1 MHRYEPEGVGAVEC
15 LRHTNGN
22 SKEKSAVKK
31 LIHLFLITSLI
42 LFVIW
47 IPPTFAK
54 KHADKKASKKVV
66 EEENFVEI
74 PEVTV
79 TATRT
84 AKEPFKTPNAIT
96 VLDLKELERSNVA
109 HASNLLRDSV
119 GVIAQETTVGQGS
132 PMLRSLTGYQTL
144 IQVDWVRLNN
154 STFRSGPNQY
164 TATIAPEML
173 ERAEVLLGSSS
184 MLYGSGA
191 MGGVV
196 SFFTKSV
203 PLNTAQETLNIQP
216 RLLARYSTA
225 TQEKFGRLEV
235 TGNQGRFGFIV
246 GGGVRDY
253 GDMNPGSGYDL
264 HYKNRKF
271 EIVDDMPSGAKLY
284 DYDEV
289 SALAKDNIPD
299 RWLIDTEGP
308 LNWRAFNGDAK
319 FGYQLSD
326 TSTINV
332 AYQMWRQPQTPRY
345 DKIAPQEFSEFFFE
359 PQDRDLI
366 YANYI
371 VNSSGENIDTLRV
384 TGSYHRQKE
393 GRNEV
398 KRGETARRHR
408 YDTVN
413 TIGLSTQAV
422 SSILPK
428 QRLVGGV
435 EFYLDTIQSQT
446 IKTDGG
452 TEDVDDEKG
461 RFIDGSQFWDASLYL
476 QDEIQVHERVEFILG
491 GRATF
496 YQTNADLSVRDPAF
510 DEFNV
515 FDNSLTG
522 SAGVVVSLTEY
533 LNVVGNFGT
542 AFRAPS
548 LNDTTAVE
556 VTNEGVTAPSP
567 DLRPETSWTT
577 EAGLKA
583 QHSYFRGALTLFYS
597 RVSGLVGRKPVKEAY
612 AGQEIPQLHQD
623 LIREYPEVDVLVFD
637 NIDQAQF
644 LGFELAGLVPI
655 RPDLSV
661 FGNAALL
668 RGKVLKI
675 GGKVPDPKKPW
686 EARTRR
692 EPPLNGIVG
701 IQWEPLNTQYWAMFF
716 VRGAAA
722 QRRLNRS
729 DIRDPRIQGSTRD
742 PAEVE
747 FDSNGAAIDA
757 GTPGWFT
764 LNVRGG
770 VKLFDATRLT
780 LSLDNLLNKRY
791 RQHGSG
797 ITSPGFNVSLS
808 LDNRF

>member
-1 MHRYEPEGVGAVEC
+1 MQ
-15 LRHTNGN
+15 
-22 SKEKSAVKK
+22 KS
-31 LIHLFLITSLI
+31 LHLFLITSLI
-42 LFVIW
+42 LSVIWLSVIW

-54 KHADKKASKKVV
+54 KHTDKKADKKVV
-66 EEENFVEI
+66 EVETVVEVE
-74 PEVTV
+74 EVTV
-79 TATRT
+79 TATR
-84 AKEPFKTPNAIT
+84 AEKEPFKTPNAIT
-96 VLDLKELERSNVA
+96 VLDLKQMERSNA
-109 HASNLLRDSV
+109 EHGSNLLRDSV

-196 SFFTKSV
+196 SFFTKAV
-203 PLNTAQETLNIQP
+203 PLNPAQQTLDLHP
-216 RLLARYSTA
+216 RLLLRYTTA
-225 TQEKFGRLEV
+225 TQEKLGRLEV

-271 EIVDDMPSGAKLY
+271 EIVSEMPSGVKLY

-289 SALAKDNIPD
+289 GKLSKDNIPD
-299 RWLIDTEGP
+299 RWLVDNEGP
-308 LNWRAFNGDAK
+308 LGWRAFNADAK
-319 FGYQLSD
+319 LGYQLND
-326 TSTINV
+326 TSNINV

-345 DKIAPQEFSEFFFE
+345 DKIAPQEFTEFFFE
-359 PQDRDLI
+359 PQDRDLV

-371 VNSSGENIDTLRV
+371 VNAVEANIDTFRV
-384 TGSYHRQKE
+384 TASYHRQKE

-398 KRGETARRHR
+398 VRGATARRQR

-413 TIGLSTQAV
+413 TIGLSAQAV
-422 SSILPK
+422 SSILPR
-428 QRLVGGV
+428 QRLVGGT
-435 EFYLDTIQSQT
+435 EFYLDTIQSRT
-446 IKTDGG
+446 VKTDGG
-452 TEDVDDEKG
+452 TEDVDEEKG
-461 RFIDGSQFWDASLYL
+461 RFINGSQFWDASLYL
-476 QDEIQVHERVEFILG
+476 QDEIRIHERVELTLG

-496 YQTNADLSVRDPAF
+496 YQTNADLSIRDPAF

-515 FDNSLTG
+515 FDSSLTG
-522 SAGVVVSLTEY
+522 SAGVVVGLTEY
-533 LNVVGNFGT
+533 LNVVGSFGT

-567 DLRPETSWTT
+567 DLRPETSWTV

-597 RVSGLVGRKPVKEAY
+597 RVSDLVGRTPVQEAY
-612 AGQEIPQLHQD
+612 EGQDLPQLHQD
-623 LIREYPEVDVLVFD
+623 LIKEYEDIDILVFD
-637 NIDQAQF
+637 NVDEAQYQGVEF
-644 LGFELAGLVPI
+644 AGLVPI
-655 RPDLSV
+655 QPALSV
-661 FGNAALL
+661 FGNVALL
-668 RGKVLKI
+668 RGEVLTI
-675 GGKVPDPKKPW
+675 AGEAPDPEKPW

-701 IQWEPLNTQYWAMFF
+701 VQWEPLNTQFWATLY
-716 VRGAAA
+716 VRGAAE

-729 DIRDPRIQGSTRD
+729 DIRDPRIPGKTRD

-747 FDSNGAAIDA
+747 FDDNGNAVDA
-757 GTPGWFT
+757 GTPRWWT
-764 LNVRGG
+764 VNISGG
-770 VKLFDATRLT
+770 VKLHEYTRLT
-780 LSLDNLLNKRY
+780 LALENLLDQRY
-791 RQHGSG
+791 RPHGSG
-797 ITSPGFNVSLS
+797 VNAPGFNVSLS
-808 LDNRF
+808 WDTRF

>member
-1 MHRYEPEGVGAVEC
+1 MQMR
-15 LRHTNGN
+15 
-22 SKEKSAVKK
+22 KS
-31 LIHLFLITSLI
+31 LYFFLITNLM
-42 LFVIW
+42 LFIIW
-47 IPPTFAK
+47 MPSTVAK
-54 KHADKKASKKVV
+54 KHADKKSDRKVVKEEKVV
-66 EEENFVEI
+66 EV

-79 TATRT
+79 TATRA

-96 VLDLKELERSNVA
+96 VLDLKQLERSNVE

-132 PMLRSLTGYQTL
+132 PMLRSLTGYQTS
-144 IQVDWVRLNN
+144 IHVDWVRLNN

-196 SFFTKSV
+196 SFFTKNVLIDPS
-203 PLNTAQETLNIQP
+203 QETLAIHP

-225 TQEKFGRLEV
+225 TQEKLGRLEV
-235 TGNQGRFGFIV
+235 SGNRGRFGFIG

-253 GDMNPGSGYDL
+253 GDMNSGSGYDL
-264 HYKNRKF
+264 HYKNRKY
-271 EIVDDMPSGAKLY
+271 EIVDDMPSGVKLY

-289 SALAKDNIPD
+289 SALPKANIPD

-308 LNWRAFNGDAK
+308 LRWSAFNADAK

-345 DKIAPQEFSEFFFE
+345 DKIAPQEFAEFFFE

-366 YANYI
+366 YVNYVANPI
-371 VNSSGENIDTLRV
+371 AANIDTFRM
-384 TGSYHRQKE
+384 TASYHRQKE

-398 KRGETARRHR
+398 KRGETARRQR

-413 TIGLSTQAV
+413 TIGLSAQAV
-422 SSILPK
+422 SSILPR
-428 QRLVGGV
+428 QRLVGGA
-435 EFYLDTIQSQT
+435 EFYLDTIQSRT
-446 IKTDGG
+446 VKTDGG
-452 TEDVDDEKG
+452 KEDVNEDVG
-461 RFIDGSQFWDASLYL
+461 RFINGSQFWDASLYL
-476 QDEIQVHERVEFILG
+476 QDEIQVHDRVEFTLG

-510 DEFNV
+510 DAFNV

-522 SAGVVVSLTEY
+522 SAGVVVGLIDSL
-533 LNVVGNFGT
+533 NFVSSFGT

-567 DLRPETSWTT
+567 DLRPETSWTA
-577 EAGLKA
+577 EVGLKA
-583 QHSYFRGALTLFYS
+583 QHTYFRGALTLFYS
-597 RVSGLVGRKPVKEAY
+597 RVSGLVGRKPVEEAY

-623 LIREYPEVDVLVFD
+623 LIKAYEDIDVLVFD
-637 NIDQAQF
+637 NIDEAQF
-644 LGFELAGLVPI
+644 QGVELAGLVPI
-655 RPDLSV
+655 QQALSV
-661 FGNAALL
+661 FGNVAFL
-668 RGKVLKI
+668 RGEVLKI
-675 GGKVPDPKKPW
+675 GGKAPDPKKPW

-692 EPPLNGIVG
+692 EPPLNGIIG
-701 IQWEPLNTQYWAMFF
+701 IQWEPLDTQFWATFY
-716 VRGAAA
+716 VRGAAE

-747 FDSNGAAIDA
+747 FDDNGNAVDA
-757 GTPGWFT
+757 GTPEWWT
-764 LNVRGG
+764 LNIRGG
-770 VKLFDATRLT
+770 VKLFEYTRLT
-780 LSLDNLLNKRY
+780 LSVENLLNKRY
-791 RQHGSG
+791 RPHGSG
-797 ITSPGFNVSLS
+797 VNAPGFNVSLS

>member
-1 MHRYEPEGVGAVEC
+1 MKKSFYLFFLINLSLLVSWIPSVGAE
-15 LRHTNGN
+15 GY
-22 SKEKSAVKK
+22 SDSDEE
-31 LIHLFLITSLI
+31 
-42 LFVIW
+42 
-47 IPPTFAK
+47 
-54 KHADKKASKKVV
+54 VV
-66 EEENFVEI
+66 EV

-79 TATRT
+79 TAARA
-84 AKEPFKTPNAIT
+84 AKDPFKTPNAIT
-96 VLDLKELERSNVA
+96 VLNLKELERSNVE
-109 HASNLLRDSV
+109 HASNLLRNSV

-132 PMLRSLTGYQTL
+132 PMLRSLTGYQTS
-144 IQVDWVRLNN
+144 IHVDWVRLNN

-196 SFFTKSV
+196 SFFTKNVLIDPS
-203 PLNTAQETLNIQP
+203 QETLAIHP
-216 RLLARYSTA
+216 RLLARYATA
-225 TQEKFGRLEV
+225 TQEKLGRLEV
-235 TGNQGRFGFIV
+235 AGNQGRFGFIV

-253 GDMNPGSGYDL
+253 GDITPGSGYDL
-264 HYKNRKF
+264 HYKNRKY
-271 EIVDDMPSGAKLY
+271 EIVDDMPSGMKLY
-284 DYDEV
+284 EYDEV
-289 SALAKDNIPD
+289 QAISKDNIPD
-299 RWLIDTEGP
+299 KWLIATEGP
-308 LNWRAFNGDAK
+308 LGWRAFNADAK
-319 FGYQLSD
+319 FGYQLND
-326 TSTINV
+326 TSNINV

-345 DKIAPQEFSEFFFE
+345 DKIAPQEFAEFFFE

-366 YANYI
+366 YANYL
-371 VNSSGENIDTLRV
+371 VNPAEGGIDTFRL
-384 TGSYHRQKE
+384 TASYHRQKE

-398 KRGETARRHR
+398 KRGETARRER

-413 TIGLSTQAV
+413 TIGLSAQAV
-422 SSILPK
+422 SSILPQ
-428 QRLVGGV
+428 QRLVGGA
-435 EFYLDTIQSQT
+435 EFYLDTIQSRT

-452 TEDVDDEKG
+452 KEDVNEDVG
-461 RFIDGSQFWDASLYL
+461 RFINGSQFWDASLYL
-476 QDEIQVHERVEFILG
+476 QDEIQVHERVELTLG

-510 DEFNV
+510 DAFNV

-522 SAGVVVSLTEY
+522 SAGVVVSLIDS
-533 LNVVGNFGT
+533 LNFVSSFGT

-567 DLRPETSWTT
+567 DLRPETSWTV

-583 QHSYFRGALTLFYS
+583 RHSYFRGALTLFYS
-597 RVSGLVGRKPVKEAY
+597 RVSDLVGRKPVQEAY
-612 AGQEIPQLHQD
+612 EGQELPQLHKD
-623 LIREYPEVDVLVFD
+623 LIREYPDIDILVFD
-637 NIDQAQF
+637 NIDSAQLQGVEF
-644 LGFELAGLVPI
+644 AGLVPI
-655 RPDLSV
+655 QPALSI
-661 FGNAALL
+661 FGNAAIL
-668 RGKVLKI
+668 RGQILSI
-675 GGKVPDPKKPW
+675 GGEEPNKDGKKPW
-686 EARTRR
+686 EERIRR

-701 IQWEPLNTQYWAMFF
+701 VQWEPENTLYWAMFF

-742 PAEVE
+742 PAEVK

-757 GTPGWFT
+757 GTPAWFT

-797 ITSPGFNVSLS
+797 VNSPGFNVSIT

>member
-1 MHRYEPEGVGAVEC
+1 MQ
-15 LRHTNGN
+15 
-22 SKEKSAVKK
+22 KSFY
-31 LIHLFLITSLI
+31 LFLIVSLS
-42 LFVIW
+42 LSVSW
-47 IPPTFAK
+47 APQTLAK
-54 KHADKKASKKVV
+54 KDNAQKKHDAEEVV
-66 EEENFVEI
+66 EV

-79 TATRT
+79 TATR
-84 AKEPFKTPNAIT
+84 AEKDPFRTPNAIT
-96 VLDLKELERSNVA
+96 VLNLKELERTSA
-109 HASNLLRDSV
+109 EHGSNLLRDSV

-144 IQVDWVRLNN
+144 VQVDWVRLNN

-173 ERAEVLLGSSS
+173 ERGEVLLGSSS

-203 PLNTAQETLNIQP
+203 PINPAQQTWDIHPQ
-216 RLLARYSTA
+216 LLARYSTA
-225 TQEKFGRLEV
+225 TQEKLSRLEV
-235 TGNQGRFGFIV
+235 SGNQGKFGFIV
-246 GGGVRDY
+246 GGSVRDY
-253 GDMNPGSGYDL
+253 GDITPGSGYDL
-264 HYKNRKF
+264 HYKNRKY
-271 EIVDDMPSGAKLY
+271 EIVDEMPSGVKLY
-284 DYDEV
+284 NYDEI
-289 SALAKDNIPD
+289 SALPKDKIPD
-299 RWLIDTEGP
+299 KWLIDTEGP
-308 LNWRAFNGDAK
+308 LGWRAFNADAK

-326 TSTINV
+326 TSNINV

-345 DKIAPQEFSEFFFE
+345 DKIAPQEFAEFFFE
-359 PQDRDLI
+359 PQDRDLV

-371 VNSSGENIDTLRV
+371 VNPAEGNINTFRA
-384 TGSYHRQKE
+384 TASYHRQKE

-413 TIGLSTQAV
+413 TIGLSAQAV
-422 SSILPK
+422 SSILPR
-428 QRLVGGV
+428 QRLVGGA
-435 EFYLDTIQSQT
+435 EFYFDTIQSRT
-446 IKTDGG
+446 VKTDGG
-452 TEDVDDEKG
+452 KEDIDEEKG
-461 RFIDGSQFWDASLYL
+461 RFINGSQFWDASLYI
-476 QDEIQVHERVEFILG
+476 QDEIRVHERVEFTLG

-496 YQTNADLSVRDPAF
+496 YQTNADLSIRDPAF

-515 FDNSLTG
+515 FDSSLTG
-522 SAGVVVSLTEY
+522 SAGVVVGLTEY

-567 DLRPETSWTT
+567 DLRPETSWTV
-577 EAGLKA
+577 EGGLKA
-583 QHSYFRGALTLFYS
+583 QHSYFRGTLMLFYS
-597 RVSGLVGRKPVKEAY
+597 RVSGLVGRKPVQEAY
-612 AGQEIPQLHQD
+612 QGREIPQLHQD
-623 LIREYPEVDVLVFD
+623 LIKQYEGIDVLVFD
-637 NIDQAQF
+637 NIDEAQF
-644 LGFELAGLVPI
+644 QGVEVAGRVPI
-655 RPDLSV
+655 LPELSV
-661 FGNAALL
+661 FGNVALL
-668 RGKVLKI
+668 RGEVLTI
-675 GGKVPDPKKPW
+675 SGEAPDPKKPW

-701 IQWEPLNTQYWAMFF
+701 IQWEPLNTQYWAAFF
-716 VRGAAA
+716 VRGAAE

-742 PAEVE
+742 PAEVK
-747 FDSNGAAIDA
+747 FDANGAAIDA

-764 LNVRGG
+764 LNIRTG
-770 VKLFDATRLT
+770 VKLFSYTRLT
-780 LSLDNLLNKRY
+780 LSVENLLNKRY

-797 ITSPGFNVSLS
+797 VNSPGFNVSLS

>member
-1 MHRYEPEGVGAVEC
+1 M
-15 LRHTNGN
+15 
-22 SKEKSAVKK
+22 KK
-31 LIHLFLITSLI
+31 LFYLF
-42 LFVIW
+42 FVIISLSLLVNS
-47 IPPTFAK
+47 IP
-54 KHADKKASKKVV
+54 HACAEGHGDSDEEVV
-66 EEENFVEI
+66 EV

-79 TATRT
+79 TAARA

-96 VLDLKELERSNVA
+96 VLNLKQLERTNA
-109 HASNLLRDSV
+109 EHGSNLLRDAV

-164 TATIAPEML
+164 TATIGPEML
-173 ERAEVLLGSSS
+173 DRAEVLLGSSS

-196 SFFTKSV
+196 SFFTKAV
-203 PLNTAQETLNIQP
+203 PINPAQKTLEIHP

-225 TQEKFGRLEV
+225 TQERLGRLEV

-246 GGGVRDY
+246 GGGVRFY
-253 GDMNPGSGYDL
+253 GDVTPGSGYDL
-264 HYKNRKF
+264 HYKNRKY
-271 EIVDDMPSGAKLY
+271 EIVDEMPKGVKLY
-284 DYDEV
+284 TYDEV
-289 SALAKDNIPD
+289 RAIPKDNIPNK
-299 RWLIDTEGP
+299 WLIDTEGP
-308 LNWRAFNGDAK
+308 LGWQAYDANAK

-326 TSTINV
+326 TSTVNV
-332 AYQMWRQPQTPRY
+332 AYQMWKQPQTPRY
-345 DKIAPQEFSEFFFE
+345 DKIAPQEFAEFFFE
-359 PQDRDLI
+359 PQDRDLV
-366 YANYI
+366 YANYLLTPAEG
-371 VNSSGENIDTLRV
+371 SIDTFRV
-384 TGSYHRQKE
+384 TTSYHRQKE

-398 KRGETARRHR
+398 KRGATAQRHR

-413 TIGLSTQAV
+413 TIGLSAQAV
-422 SSILPK
+422 SSILPR
-428 QRLVGGV
+428 QRLVGGG
-435 EFYLDTIQSQT
+435 EFYLDMIQSRT
-446 IKTDGG
+446 VKTDKGK
-452 TEDVDDEKG
+452 EDIDEKKG
-461 RFIDGSQFWDASLYL
+461 RFINGSQFWDASLYL
-476 QDEIQVHERVEFILG
+476 QDEITVHERVELTLG

-510 DEFNV
+510 DVFNV

-522 SAGVVVSLTEY
+522 SAGVVVSLTEH
-533 LNVVGNFGT
+533 LNFVSSFGT

-567 DLRPETSWTT
+567 DLKPETSWTV
-577 EAGLKA
+577 EGGLKA
-583 QHSYFRGALTLFYS
+583 KHSYFRGALTVFYS
-597 RVSGLVGRKPVKEAY
+597 QVSDLVGRKPVQEVY
-612 AGQEIPQLHQD
+612 QGQEIPQLHKD
-623 LIREYPEVDVLVFD
+623 LIREYPDIDILVFD
-637 NIDQAQF
+637 NIDKAQLQGVEF
-644 LGFELAGLVPI
+644 AGLVPI
-655 RPDLSV
+655 QSTFSV
-661 FGNAALL
+661 FGNVAFL
-668 RGKVLKI
+668 RGQVLTI
-675 GGKVPDPKKPW
+675 GGEAPNQDGKKPW
-686 EARTRR
+686 EERIRR

-701 IQWEPLNTQYWAMFF
+701 IQWESLNTQYWGMFF
-716 VRGAAA
+716 VRGAAE

-742 PAEVE
+742 PAEVK
-747 FDSNGAAIDA
+747 FDANGTAIDA

-770 VKLFDATRLT
+770 IRLFDSTRLT

-797 ITSPGFNVSLS
+797 VNAPGFNVSLS